1 VSGDDL
7 AHALVA
13 TPLASSLSDARRTIS
28 QGAAYVNGELVREDR
43 PLSEADLLHDRW
55 LLLRRGK
62 RTYHLLDVA
71 SRLPGRAAARPF
83 IPNAGGILPAV
94 YSLAIGWP

>member
-1 VSGDDL
+1 MPGDDL
-7 AHALVA
+7 AHALAA
-13 TPLASSLSDARRTIS
+13 TPLASSLSDARRTIA

-71 SRLPGRAAARPF
+71 SRLRLTGVRSKE
-83 IPNAGGILPAV
+83 IV
-94 YSLAIGWP
+94 DVV